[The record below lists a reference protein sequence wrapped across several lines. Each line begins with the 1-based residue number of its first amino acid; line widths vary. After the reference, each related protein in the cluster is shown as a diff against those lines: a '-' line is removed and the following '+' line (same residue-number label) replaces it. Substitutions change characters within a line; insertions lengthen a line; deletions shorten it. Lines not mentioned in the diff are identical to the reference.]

1 MRSLKKKARAKHAQY
16 PELFD
21 LKKLENIHTI
31 YDFDDLITAPIHGFE
46 HAEDYYEKCSA
57 KNFLGNI
64 QIPTQILNAM
74 NDPFLTPKILN
85 KSIAGHSDHVS
96 YQITSQG
103 GHCGYPNFI
112 AKTYWSEAFAVN
124 YFKS

>member
-1 MRSLKKKARAKHAQY
+1 MRSLKKKARAKHDQF
-16 PELFD
+16 PGLFD
-21 LKKLENIHTI
+21 LKKLKNTHTI
-31 YDFDDLITAPIHGFE
+31 YDFDDLITAPMHGFK

-64 QIPTQILNAM
+64 SIPTQILNAM

-85 KSIAGHSDHVS
+85 KSIAAHSDHVC

-103 GHCGYPNFI
+103 GHCGYPNFSS
-112 AKTYWSEAFAVN
+112 KTYWSEAFAVN